1 MFNSKRGRAV
11 PITVS
16 ASEVGTFT
24 TQDMDYATLDR
35 VIREAEDLGIR
46 FIVVSGG
53 EPMVRNIAGGGIE
66 VPAVSGV
73 PGGPALQS

>member
-1 MFNSKRGRAV
+1 
-11 PITVS
+11 
-16 ASEVGTFT
+16 
-24 TQDMDYATLDR
+24 MDYATLDR